1 MMIKR
6 KMKKLKKTMI
16 ILLTVIAL
24 LCATVAIFLNQ
35 PSFGRLPQG
44 ERLARIEKSPNY
56 RNGIFVNRETTPLM
70 TAKKRNRLSLMI
82 DFLFH
87 KPEGLR
93 PDKPMKAMKT
103 DLKHLDRN
111 KNLLVWF
118 GHSSY
123 LLQVDGVRYLV
134 DPVFYNAS
142 PLSFI
147 MKPFEGTDIYKPD
160 DMPDIDYLIITH
172 DHWDHLDYKTVVRLR
187 KRVAHVICPLG
198 VGEDFE
204 YWGYNKEK
212 ITEMDWENDA
222 TLGGAASIHCLP
234 SRHFSG
240 RGLKSNRTLWAS
252 YMLES
257 ASLNIFI
264 GGDGGYDGRFEQIG
278 KRFKKI
284 DLAIL
289 ENGQYNDDWRYIHTM
304 PFYLSREAKE
314 LHATEVL
321 TVHHSKF
328 ALARHRWDEPLHN
341 IETMRKEGVN
351 VIAPTIG
358 SVVLL

>member
-1 MMIKR
+1 
-6 KMKKLKKTMI
+6 
-16 ILLTVIAL
+16 
-24 LCATVAIFLNQ
+24 
-35 PSFGRLPQG
+35 
-44 ERLARIEKSPNY
+44 
-56 RNGIFVNRETTPLM
+56 
-70 TAKKRNRLSLMI
+70 
-82 DFLFH
+82 
-87 KPEGLR
+87 
-93 PDKPMKAMKT
+93 
-103 DLKHLDRN
+103 
-111 KNLLVWF
+111 
-118 GHSSY
+118 
-123 LLQVDGVRYLV
+123 
-134 DPVFYNAS
+134 
-142 PLSFI
+142 
-147 MKPFEGTDIYKPD
+147 
-160 DMPDIDYLIITH
+160 
-172 DHWDHLDYKTVVRLR
+172 VRLR